1 MGKSDKLNFGEKKA
15 KKNDFKL
22 EIFNKIQKVFE
33 DESQIALKSAK
44 KPEEMNKEEKDV
56 YYAKRKQK
64 ILGSKFYVLIVV
76 NIELIT
82 RCQFHCSAFHRKI
95 LYLSY
100 H

>member
-1 MGKSDKLNFGEKKA
+1 MILEKAWTERNYCKTYSKLCDFLGKSDKLNFGEKKA

-33 DESQIALKSAK
+33 DESQIALKTAK

-64 ILGSKFYVLIVV
+64 ILGSKFYI
-76 NIELIT
+76 
-82 RCQFHCSAFHRKI
+82 
-95 LYLSY
+95 
-100 H
+100 